1 MIPIILGIGMHI
13 AVEQTVYVK
22 ILKIANI
29 IVLYFNSNLFLLCRY
44 VMYVRVKP
52 AVICLMSV
60 KNLILRE

>member
-29 IVLYFNSNLFLLCRY
+29 IVLYFNLFLLCRY